1 MDVRLRHISV
11 IAILLISSTLLV
23 AEGTRTWE
31 QSKFDDLTKGTAKGV
46 AIRSTGGMELAPAF
60 TAVTTTPSTYL
71 WAITADQRGNLY
83 VAAGSP
89 AAVYR
94 ITPDGK
100 SEIIFQ
106 PKELQVQALVVD
118 KSGAVYAATNPDGK
132 IYRVEHRVSTPTD
145 KDKTKSADASGWSSS
160 VYFEPGTKYI
170 WDLALDNVGNLYVA
184 TGDRGEIFRV
194 TTKGDHSVFFRAT
207 KPTSACWPSI

>member
-1 MDVRLRHISV
+1 LHVRLRNISA
-11 IAILLISSTLLV
+11 IAIFLISATVLF

-60 TAVTTTPSTYL
+60 KALTTTPSIYI
-71 WAITADQRGNLY
+71 WGIAADPSGNLY

-89 AAVYR
+89 ASVYR

-100 SEIIFQ
+100 SEAIFQ

-118 KSGAVYAATNPDGK
+118 KSGTVYAATNPDGK
-132 IYRVEHRVSTPTD
+132 IYRIEHRAAAD
-145 KDKTKSADASGWSSS
+145 AKNKSADPSGWSSS
-160 VYFEPGTKYI
+160 VYFDPGTKYI
-170 WDLALDNVGNLYVA
+170 WDLALDAAGNLFVA
-184 TGDRGEIFRV
+184 TGDKGEIFRV
-194 TTKGDHSVFFRAT
+194 IPYFSRAT
-207 KPTSACWPSI
+207 KPTSACWPSIHKAT